1 MADGIRTRDRRHHKP
16 ELYQL
21 SYCHRA
27 ISKSSGPSEGTP
39 RGADSDVPGD
49 GMRLVG
55 LFEGRDRVV
64 GQVEVHRRHRV
75 VEVLR
80 SGHADDR

>member
-27 ISKSSGPSEGTP
+27 GLNLPGLGGGWGRAGQARASSSGFSVGLASVPPRENSISSSSGP
-39 RGADSDVPGD
+39 
-49 GMRLVG
+49 
-55 LFEGRDRVV
+55 FF
-64 GQVEVHRRHRV
+64 RRRM
-75 VEVLR
+75 
-80 SGHADDR
+80 SWA